1 MAHGSWQASSVQNH
15 SCTEGVFQF
24 LILHDGMCQL
34 AANVSRSERLL
45 PSVGYQ

>member
-1 MAHGSWQASSVQNH
+1 MDLGRPAVFKIIAVQRECFN
-15 SCTEGVFQF
+15 F